1 MFKNVGRKIRGVAIV
16 FFILLCIAS
25 FSVLAAG
32 IVYGIILSWSWPVI
46 GGVIGAAAG
55 FVISLVAAY
64 MIYGYGTL
72 IKSCEENARINAQ
85 ILAILRNG
93 YFNSVKPAQPT
104 QSAQPVQ
111 APQAIWE
118 EPEKV
123 EKAVADEVDDVKLYE
138 AASDNAVE
146 EVAKEPAEEAFEEP
160 AEEIAEEI
168 AGGEAA
174 EEVAEVGLD
183 ASSLAEVYDD
193 ADLFS
198 DFIGEAETAYP
209 KSVEQHVK
217 RCPSCGNIVR
227 PQANFCNQ
235 CGYKMK

>member
-55 FVISLVAAY
+55 FVISLVATY

-72 IKSCEENARINAQ
+72 IKSCEENARINAE

-93 YFNSVKPAQPT
+93 YFNSVKPT

-111 APQAIWE
+111 APQAIRE

-123 EKAVADEVDDVKLYE
+123 EKAVADEADDVKLYE
-138 AASDNAVE
+138 AACRSTVE
-146 EVAKEPAEEAFEEP
+146 EVVEEPAEETFEEP

-183 ASSLAEVYDD
+183 TSSLAEVYDD

>member
-25 FSVLAAG
+25 FLVLAAG
-32 IVYGIILSWSWPVI
+32 IINGVMLGWAWPVI
-46 GGVIGAAAG
+46 GGVIGAAVG
-55 FVISLVAAY
+55 FVISLVATY

-72 IKSCEENARINAQ
+72 IKSCEENARINAE

-93 YFNSVKPAQPT
+93 YFNSVKPAQ
-104 QSAQPVQ
+104 SAQPVQ
-111 APQAIWE
+111 APQAIRE

-123 EKAVADEVDDVKLYE
+123 EKAVADEADDVKLYE
-138 AASDNAVE
+138 AACRSTVE
-146 EVAKEPAEEAFEEP
+146 EAAEEPAEETVEEP

-168 AGGEAA
+168 ANGEAVEKIA
-174 EEVAEVGLD
+174 EARLNASPFAEACNDV
-183 ASSLAEVYDD
+183 
-193 ADLFS
+193 DLFS
-198 DFIGEAETAYP
+198 DFVGEEVSASP
-209 KSVEQHVK
+209 NNGEQYVK

-235 CGYKMK
+235 CGCKMK